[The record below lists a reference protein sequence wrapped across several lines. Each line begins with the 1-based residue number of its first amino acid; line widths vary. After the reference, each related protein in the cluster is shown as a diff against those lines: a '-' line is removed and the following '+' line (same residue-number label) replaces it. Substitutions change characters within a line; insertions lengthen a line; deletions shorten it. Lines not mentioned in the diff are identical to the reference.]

1 MRLILLRH
9 GESEANVKK
18 QFAGFTDT
26 PLTERGRAQ
35 AEQAAL
41 YMGWYDFT
49 RIVSSPLERAYET
62 AWLASALDMKPEGG
76 KLLEIE
82 KWDGF
87 KEMNFG
93 RCEGL
98 TLDEIRSQEPEL
110 TEAVK
115 RDYVT
120 AVYPDG
126 ESLSQFYARIVTQYE
141 QLVESCQAHSGDV
154 LLVAHSGVIRSI
166 LAHAVGGGFEAYW
179 RFKVE
184 NCGFAV
190 LEYDGDFAMLS
201 ELNNAIGKECTL

>member
-1 MRLILLRH
+1 MRVILLRH
-9 GESEANVKK
+9 GESEANVKR

-41 YMGWYDFT
+41 YMGWYDLT
-49 RIVSSPLERAYET
+49 RVVASPLERAYET
-62 AWLASALDMKPEGG
+62 AWLAAALDMKREQGEE
-76 KLLEIE
+76 LEIE
-82 KWDGF
+82 KWEDF

-98 TLDEIRSQEPEL
+98 TLEEIRAQEPEL
-110 TEAVK
+110 TEAVN
-115 RDYVT
+115 RDYRT
-120 AVYPDG
+120 AVYPEG
-126 ESLSQFYARIVTQYE
+126 ESLVQFYERIVIAYE
-141 QLVESCQAHSGDV
+141 KFLKSCQDHAGDV

-166 LAHAVGGGFEAYW
+166 LAHAVGGGFGGYW

-184 NCGFAV
+184 NCGYAV

-201 ELNNAIGKECTL
+201 ELNNAIGKE